1 MEDLPQRLNMM
12 KRCNSIIAFCIFLC
26 ASPLAVSGPTL
37 ISETVPVLD
46 RGLVVEFLTNG
57 QEGEKAG
64 IQPGD
69 VLLRWSSR
77 DESGEIES
85 PFDLGYLRIDQ
96 GLRGRVKIEGRRGSQ
111 PRTWSLAADSWGIWV
126 HPNFQGDLLS
136 AYRDLLSLAEACEL
150 AQAVERWRRLA
161 ALVEKSGIRWLNPW
175 FLSHAAQIASRRRCW
190 EGYDD
195 AYRESIKKASSA
207 SPVVKAELIRQ
218 WAGGYYER
226 GDWTN
231 AEQHY
236 DEALTEWR
244 KSGADT
250 MAVSSGLSNVG
261 VVAIQRGNFTKAQQY
276 FRESLSITE
285 RLAPVS
291 SLTVSDL
298 VDLGF
303 LSQQFGDLVAAEDYF
318 RRALAIEQE
327 ISPSSANLA
336 LTLHNLG
343 WVVGRRG
350 DLAKAEDY
358 FRRALAVAEKPGPDS
373 QYLPEVLSSL
383 AECVLDR
390 GKPERAEE
398 YEQRALAIRE
408 KQGRGIDV
416 AFSFRN
422 LGKIAMVRG
431 NLAKADEYYQR
442 ALEIG
447 EKISPLPPAT
457 TRFLIGLGYVARKRG
472 DFGKAEEYFRRAL
485 VIMENLTPGSLD
497 HAETLADLAGAL
509 HDQDQL
515 DSAAQLYLQALSEL
529 EVKTAGLGGVDEDRS
544 RYRAQHDRYRREYV
558 DVLMAQRKPEIAFHV
573 LEGSRGRTLLETLSR
588 DQVDIRDGV
597 NASLL
602 NRERD
607 LRQSLNAKTQYRIRL
622 LNGEHVGA
630 QLAAVDA
637 EVAELLDRYQQV
649 EAEIRAKSPKYAA
662 LTQPQPLSIK
672 EIQQL
677 LDPET
682 TLLEYS
688 LGEERSFVWVVGQ
701 NSLSAYELP
710 KRSEIESVSRRAYQ
724 LLTARNSHGPK
735 GETETETEARWAKAD
750 ADYFK
755 TATNLS
761 RIVLGPVAGL
771 LQGKRLL
778 IVSDGALQYIPF
790 SALPTP
796 DKPQIPLILE
806 HEIVNLPSASVVA
819 ELRRTAL
826 GRKEAPKAVAVL
838 ADPVF
843 DLSDERL
850 RKKIEVPTKDQS
862 ARLGSWSKDSLSAER
877 LTRSV
882 ADVGLSRGGQ
892 FHLTRLLYSR
902 QEAEAIMAVT
912 PAGKGMK
919 VLDFNANRA
928 AATSAEL
935 AQYRIVHFATHGLL
949 DNKHPELSG
958 LVFSM
963 VNRQGKPQDGF
974 LQLADI
980 YNLNLP
986 VELVVL
992 SACETGL
999 GEEISGE
1006 GLIGLTR
1013 GFMYAGASR
1022 VVASLWNV
1030 SDVGTSELMARFYK
1044 AMEQD
1049 KLRPA
1054 AGLRAAQIQMWK
1066 QRQWRS
1072 PYYWAAFQLQGEWR

>member
-1 MEDLPQRLNMM
+1 MAKLGLGSLTLPL
-12 KRCNSIIAFCIFLC
+12 CVFC
-26 ASPLAVSGPTL
+26 
-37 ISETVPVLD
+37 
-46 RGLVVEFLTNG
+46 GLVVSAFDHADAHQANQASTVRPGVVVERVTKGTEAEL
-57 QEGEKAG
+57 AG
-64 IQPGD
+64 IKPGD
-69 VLLRWSSR
+69 VLVSWTRGNAK
-77 DESGEIES
+77 GEIDS
-85 PFDLGYLRIDQ
+85 PFDLPYLRFEQ
-96 GLRGRVKIEGRRGSQ
+96 ASRGTVTIEGVRASKKHVWFLGSK
-111 PRTWSLAADSWGIWV
+111 TWGIAGR
-126 HPNFQGDLLS
+126 PNLTELFWATLQHELQLAETKDAAARWKKAAMQVSSPGSPEWLRSWFLMRTAQVLFDAQQWDAAES
-136 AYRDLLSLAEACEL
+136 AYREATEQARFAGPIVRAELLRQLAVGFDYRGDLANAEKYFEELVAEWQKVSLESMSVAHYGLEL
-150 AQAVERWRRLA
+150 GVV
-161 ALVEKSGIRWLNPW
+161 ALNRGD
-175 FLSHAAQIASRRRCW
+175 H
-190 EGYDD
+190 
-195 AYRESIKKASSA
+195 
-207 SPVVKAELIRQ
+207 VKAEWCFQRALAITEKLAPASSDRAVSLANLGVVYDDRGEMGQAEEYYRQ
-218 WAGGYYER
+218 ALTIEEEYFPRSYHLSRTLANIGTLTGQR
-226 GDWTN
+226 GDW
-231 AEQHY
+231 ARAREYYQK
-236 DEALTEWR
+236 ALAIIE
-244 KSGADT
+244 GLE
-250 MAVSSGLSNVG
+250 SSGLETANILSYL
-261 VVAIQRGNFTKAQQY
+261 AQCAFALHDPVRAEGY
-276 FRESLSITE
+276 ERRSLSI
-285 RLAPVS
+285 RAKLAPGSVDEAS
-291 SLTVSDL
+291 SLAN
-298 VDLGF
+298 LGRIARIR
-303 LSQQFGDLVAAEDYF
+303 GDLVTAETLYRQALSIGEKMEPPRLELASVLIGSGNMLREKGDLVGAEESY
-318 RRALAIEQE
+318 RRALAIMEKIAPGYLDYGE
-327 ISPSSANLA
+327 TLA
-336 LTLHNLG
+336 
-343 WVVGRRG
+343 
-350 DLAKAEDY
+350 
-358 FRRALAVAEKPGPDS
+358 ALA
-373 QYLPEVLSSL
+373 
-383 AECVLDR
+383 
-390 GKPERAEE
+390 
-398 YEQRALAIRE
+398 
-408 KQGRGIDV
+408 
-416 AFSFRN
+416 
-422 LGKIAMVRG
+422 
-431 NLAKADEYYQR
+431 
-442 ALEIG
+442 
-447 EKISPLPPAT
+447 AT
-457 TRFLIGLGYVARKRG
+457 LRKRG
-472 DFGKAEEYFRRAL
+472 QSD
-485 VIMENLTPGSLD
+485 D
-497 HAETLADLAGAL
+497 
-509 HDQDQL
+509 
-515 DSAAQLYLQALSEL
+515 AAQLYHKALQDL
-529 EVKTAGLGGVDEDRS
+529 ESKTAHLGGVEVDRY
-544 RYRAQHDRYRREYV
+544 RYRAKQTSYYTEYM
-558 DVLMAQRKPEIAFHV
+558 DLLMEQGQLETAFEV

-588 DQVDIRDGV
+588 SQVDIREGV
-597 NASLL
+597 DASLL
-602 NRERD
+602 DRERN

-622 LNGEHVGA
+622 LNGEHTGA
-630 QLAAVDA
+630 QLAAIDA
-637 EVAELLDRYQQV
+637 DVAELLDRYQQI
-649 EAEIRAKSPKYAA
+649 EAEVRTKSPKYAA
-662 LTQPQPLSIK
+662 LTQPQPLSTM
-672 EIQQL
+672 ETQRML
-677 LDPET
+677 EPET
-682 TLLEYS
+682 ILLEYS

-701 NSLSAYELP
+701 DSLAAYELP
-710 KRSEIESVSRRAYQ
+710 KRAEIESLARRAYQ

-1022 VVASLWNV
+1022 VVASLWKV
-1030 SDVGTSELMARFYK
+1030 SDVGTSELMAHFYK

-1066 QRQWRS
+1066 QKQWRS
-1072 PYYWAAFQLQGEWR
+1072 PYYWAAFQLQGEWK